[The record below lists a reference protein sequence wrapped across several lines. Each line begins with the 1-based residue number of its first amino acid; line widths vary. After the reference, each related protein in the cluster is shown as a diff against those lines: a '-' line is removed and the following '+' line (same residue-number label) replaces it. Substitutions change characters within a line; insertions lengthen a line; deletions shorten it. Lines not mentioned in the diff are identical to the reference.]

1 MSDKHRG
8 VLEHFAVLLREAG
21 PAPKDPEQMDEF
33 ETGRRMGLHE
43 AASWLQ
49 ECLDLYG
56 VSREEIGAEWLDGKS
71 FLP

>member
-8 VLEHFAVLLREAG
+8 VLEHFAVLLREAE
-21 PAPKDPEQMDEF
+21 PASKDPEQLDEF
-33 ETGRRMGLHE
+33 ESGRRMGLH
-43 AASWLQ
+43 AAACWLQ

-56 VSREEIGAEWLDGKS
+56 VSREEIGAEWMDGKS